1 MSPLMLR
8 SGAVLFVAVLAVA
21 RPAAAQ
27 VSILPPA
34 PTPEAATDV
43 TVAWEVKNRFRLF
56 RDDKDFNRHVAA
68 MQTGSILSAEQLL
81 ARETDGRGWA
91 RDMVTRLC
99 VDGAGRI
106 TDTCMRDGVRESYL
120 APADH
125 RVVVRATGAL
135 APGSACAWTFDN
147 GEAAAQT
154 VTIDCGEEVVLRAR
168 HGLATAVTVDVTA
181 PGGTPRRASGE
192 IAVRDL
198 LIAGLGD
205 SIASGEGNPDR
216 PVALSDDG
224 FCFRTFASGSEY
236 FRPGRV
242 GFKGD
247 RACDSARGSSGDMTE
262 WSRLSARWMSAA
274 CHRSLY
280 SYQLRAALALA
291 VENRHLAVT
300 FVPLACTGA
309 TIDVGL
315 FGAQGAR
322 ELTCGA
328 TATSACPTSM
338 PGQLGQLADILARAR
353 RTQPD
358 RQIDL
363 VYLTIGANDINFS
376 GLVADVIIESPA
388 ERALFRRGGII
399 ADVDDAQP
407 VLERKLPADFARLRA
422 GLGPLLGGRLDR
434 VVYVPYAN
442 PVLSENGTA
451 CPTSRDG
458 FDVHPAFGLDGARLK
473 RTAAFVQTLFLPR
486 LKALATCS
494 GGVNCG
500 DGERMSVA
508 DTHQAAFADHGLCA
522 RADSDP
528 EFDRACFAQDGKSFH
543 HSPVEGATEPLACGH
558 SASEFRTY
566 APRARW
572 IRTANDSYF
581 AAMTFPEG
589 VSAAMRP
596 SDLHDA
602 TWGVLSAVYGG
613 AVHPSAEGH
622 AAMADAALK
631 VSRSVLRLA
640 PATEIL
646 SAPLPAPAGESGTAG
661 SGVEPAR

>member
-1 MSPLMLR
+1 MSSLMLR
-8 SGAVLFVAVLAVA
+8 SGALLCVVVLAIA
-21 RPAAAQ
+21 HPAAAQ

-34 PTPEAATDV
+34 PVPETATDV
-43 TVAWEVKNRFRLF
+43 KITWEVKNRFRLF
-56 RDDKDFNRHVAA
+56 RDEKDFNRHVAA
-68 MQTGSILSAEQLL
+68 MQAGSILTAEQLL
-81 ARETDGRGWA
+81 ARESDGRGWA
-91 RDMVTRLC
+91 RDTVTRLC
-99 VDGAGRI
+99 VDGAGRV

-120 APADH
+120 SPADH

-147 GEAAAQT
+147 GESAAQT

-168 HGLATAVTVDVTA
+168 FGLATAVTVDVTA

-224 FCFRTFASGSEY
+224 FCFRTFAAGKEY

-247 RACDSARGSSGDMTE
+247 RSCDRAQAASNDMKE
-262 WSRLSARWMSAA
+262 WSKLSARWMSAA

-291 VENRHLAVT
+291 IENPQLAVT

-309 TIDVGL
+309 TIEVGL

-322 ELTCGA
+322 ELTCG
-328 TATSACPTSM
+328 TTNGSACPASM
-338 PGQLGQLADILARAR
+338 PGQLGQLADVLARAR
-353 RTQPD
+353 RTQPE

-363 VYLTIGANDINFS
+363 VYLTVGANDINFS
-376 GLVADVIIESPA
+376 GLVADVIIEETA

-399 ADVDDAQP
+399 ADVDDAQS
-407 VLERKLPADFARLRA
+407 VLDRKLPADFARLRA
-422 GLGPLLGGRLDR
+422 GLRPLLGDRLDR

-442 PVLSENGTA
+442 PVLDENGAA
-451 CPTSRDG
+451 CPSSRDG

-473 RTAAFVQTLFLPR
+473 RAAAFVQTRFLPR

-494 GGVNCG
+494 NGVNCG

-508 DTHQAAFADHGLCA
+508 DAHQVTFAGHGMCA
-522 RADSDP
+522 RSDSDP
-528 EFDRACFAQDGKSFH
+528 DFDRACFAPDGKSFQEN
-543 HSPVEGATEPLACGH
+543 PVEGAAEPLACGH
-558 SASEFRTY
+558 SASEFRAF
-566 APRARW
+566 APRTRW

-589 VSAAMRP
+589 ASSMQP

-602 TWGVLSAVYGG
+602 TWGILSAVYGG

-622 AAMADAALK
+622 AAMADAAIA
-631 VSRSVLRLA
+631 VSRAVLRLA
-640 PATEIL
+640 PTTEIL
-646 SAPLPAPAGESGTAG
+646 SAPLPAPTPDPGTAG
-661 SGVEPAR
+661 VGETPAR